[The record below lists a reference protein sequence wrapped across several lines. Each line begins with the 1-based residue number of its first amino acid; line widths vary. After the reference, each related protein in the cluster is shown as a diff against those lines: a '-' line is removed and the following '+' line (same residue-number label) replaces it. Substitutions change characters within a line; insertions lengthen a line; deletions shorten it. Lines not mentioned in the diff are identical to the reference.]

1 LVSVRHLLLGA
12 ISHRTKSGK
21 VRKKF
26 GRKAGY
32 RPSDKHSKK
41 VLELHGEGLSYLL
54 IGRNL
59 SLSKNTVMQIVQRAV
74 EVGKVQAA

>member
-12 ISHRTKSGK
+12 ISHRTKSK

-41 VLELHGEGLSYLL
+41 VLELHGEGLSYRL